1 MATHSSILAWE
12 IPQTEGNERAT
23 VCEPAEE
30 FNMTQQLTTG
40 EQPSAPQGYG
50 REKALCDQRAIES
63 KISEL
68 SLFPL
73 RKFSNSATKSY

>member
-12 IPQTEGNERAT
+12 IPQTEGNESAT

-40 EQPSAPQGYG
+40 EQPSASQGYG
-50 REKALCDQRAIES
+50 REKALCDQRARETTS
-63 KISEL
+63 KGHL
-68 SLFPL
+68 
-73 RKFSNSATKSY
+73 